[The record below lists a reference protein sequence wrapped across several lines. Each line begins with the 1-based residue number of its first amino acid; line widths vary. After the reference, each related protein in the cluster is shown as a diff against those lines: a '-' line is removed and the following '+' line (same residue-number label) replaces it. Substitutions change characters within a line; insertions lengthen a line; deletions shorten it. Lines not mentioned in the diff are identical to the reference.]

1 MSKLEGMT
9 KFKTTRNSSFVI
21 RVSSLVR
28 HLPATPKVAAATEGG
43 SFLIRHF

>member
-21 RVSSLVR
+21 LVSSLFR
-28 HLPATPKVAAATEGG
+28 HLPATPRLGEGG
-43 SFLIRHF
+43 SFVIRHF